1 MLSLRKILAYAW
13 PILVIL
19 TLVFTYA
26 AAPHFFVSYVFQIE
40 QRELQLVE
48 ILTFLA
54 ASMAGGLLLISTW
67 EFLKE
72 PNYLAA
78 GLVGLVA
85 MAALFFAGE
94 EISWGQSYLQWTT
107 PTWWQENFSGET
119 NLHNSRLP
127 VHQLSALFIL
137 CIFFYYR

>member
-1 MLSLRKILAYAW
+1 MY
-13 PILVIL
+13 V
-19 TLVFTYA
+19 T
-26 AAPHFFVSYVFQIE
+26 APHFYVSYIFQIQE
-40 QRELQLVE
+40 RELQLVE

-54 ASMAGGLLLISTW
+54 ASIASGLLLVSTLK
-67 EFLKE
+67 FLKG
-72 PNYLAA
+72 PNYWAA

-94 EISWGQSYLQWTT
+94 EISWGQSYFQWTT

-119 NLHNSRLP
+119 NIHNSRLP

-137 CIFFYYR
+137 SVFFYCHYPGNFETILIFP